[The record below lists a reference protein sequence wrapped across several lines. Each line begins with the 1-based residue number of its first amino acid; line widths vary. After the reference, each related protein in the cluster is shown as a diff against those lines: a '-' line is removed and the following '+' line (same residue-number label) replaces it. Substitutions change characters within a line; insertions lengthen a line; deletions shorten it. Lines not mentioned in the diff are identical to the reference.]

1 MNSPGKIP
9 FRERFNFRIILF
21 VVTLGAIVGFP
32 VYLFVDSV
40 VSGGVKDRGDYKEVD
55 LKAMSDFPFDQN
67 RGTIED
73 VPQRWRELDG
83 ERILVT
89 GEIWAPNSNSPRL
102 NHFEVVYS
110 IAQCCFSG
118 PPQIQHFVEAT
129 VPEGTVPY
137 YRGLVKV
144 LGRLRVE
151 VERDETG
158 RVARVYRME
167 VERVEPV

>member
-1 MNSPGKIP
+1 MSDPHIP
-9 FRERFNFRIILF
+9 FRERINLRIIVF
-21 VVTLGAIVGFP
+21 VLAIGVIVGFP

-55 LKAMSDFPFDQN
+55 LKAMSDFPFDQT

-73 VPQRWRELDG
+73 IPGRFRQLDG

-89 GEIWAPNSNSPRL
+89 GEIWAPNSTSPQL
-102 NHFEVVYS
+102 NNFELVYS
-110 IAQCCFSG
+110 ISQCCFSG

-129 VPEGTVPY
+129 VPQGTVPY

-144 LGRLRVE
+144 LGTLHVT
-151 VERDETG
+151 VERDDTG
-158 RVARVYRME
+158 RIARVYRME
-167 VERVEPV
+167 VEHVEPM